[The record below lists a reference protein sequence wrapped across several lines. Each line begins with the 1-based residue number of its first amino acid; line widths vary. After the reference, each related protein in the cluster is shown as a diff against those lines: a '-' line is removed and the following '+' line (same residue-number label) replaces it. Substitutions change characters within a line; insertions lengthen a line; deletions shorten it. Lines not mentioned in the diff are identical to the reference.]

1 MYTIVYTIARE
12 FNQYTIEEREQ
23 YLKYIEKM
31 CNIEINKE
39 KNISNQL
46 WLLLDRVAG
55 IYGGEEC
62 TEVTYLPT
70 NICYNKDFKFKRNGL
85 REQKDCHLRRFQFLC
100 QLGMMKYLSS
110 NMVII

>member
-1 MYTIVYTIARE
+1 MFKNMYTIVYTIARE

-62 TEVTYLPT
+62 TEVTYFA
-70 NICYNKDFKFKRNGL
+70 D
-85 REQKDCHLRRFQFLC
+85 
-100 QLGMMKYLSS
+100 
-110 NMVII
+110 